1 MKKIIAISIAL
12 VGILLIV
19 FSSFGMTQELSDS
32 DVVDAMLPPCTVE
45 DGLPLV
51 GDDEVTCYWGMSV
64 EVLEIPKEAVAANV
78 DVEITWE
85 KSGVWIGI
93 AKASEASKCELKDD
107 YYECPKDSITMIAG
121 GPDSDGEIIWQPEPG
136 EYRFVAGGEDS
147 QTLQKFDVSWNYQ
160 ASLNSNL
167 AIGLI
172 IVGAVMTIA
181 GVGLWYKI
189 RT

>member
-1 MKKIIAISIAL
+1 MKKIIAIGIAL

-85 KSGVWIGI
+85 KSGVCNPNQG
-93 AKASEASKCELKDD
+93 S
-107 YYECPKDSITMIAG
+107 
-121 GPDSDGEIIWQPEPG
+121 
-136 EYRFVAGGEDS
+136 
-147 QTLQKFDVSWNYQ
+147 
-160 ASLNSNL
+160 
-167 AIGLI
+167 IGLLLVVKILKHYRNLMSVGI
-172 IVGAVMTIA
+172 I
-181 GVGLWYKI
+181 KP
-189 RT
+189 R